1 MTEPPATPQPATPQP
16 AATLDVLVPCC
27 GRPAALAVVLAGL
40 AAQTVRDFRL
50 VLSDQSP
57 DAPASEDPAVVG
69 VLRVL
74 AHHGA
79 RFEWHRHLS
88 ARGVAE
94 HRDALLQRAVAD
106 RVLYLDDDVL
116 LEPDSLARLMDAMDT
131 TGAGFVGMAMQGLSH
146 VGDVRP
152 HEQVAY
158 EEWDGPVEPERVR
171 KETPEAWERW
181 RLHNAANLVHLDARL
196 GPHPRGWRAYKVAWA
211 AGCVLFDRQALL
223 DAGGFAFWRDLPPQS
238 AGEDVVAQ
246 LRVMERSGGVGILPS
261 GAWHLEL
268 PTTVTDRRVD
278 AYAVVLEGA
287 AVPSLHD

>member
-1 MTEPPATPQPATPQP
+1 VSS
-16 AATLDVLVPCC
+16 LDVLLPAC
-27 GRPAALAVVLAGL
+27 GRPAALAVALAGL
-40 AAQTVRDFRL
+40 ASQTVRDWRL

-57 DAPASEDPAVVG
+57 GEPASQDPAVVG

-74 AHHGA
+74 AHHGT
-79 RFEWHRHLS
+79 RVEVHRHLPV
-88 ARGVAE
+88 RGVAE
-94 HRDALLQRAVAD
+94 HRDALLARATAD

-116 LEPDSLARLMDAMDT
+116 LEPDSLARLQEAMDA

-158 EEWDGPVEPERVR
+158 EEWVGPVTPERVR
-171 KETPEAWERW
+171 KDTPGWERW

-211 AGCVLFDRQALL
+211 AGCVLFDRAALVES
-223 DAGGFAFWRDLPPQS
+223 GGFAFWCDLPPQS

-246 LRVMERSGGVGILPS
+246 LRVMDTRGGAGLLPS

-268 PTTVTDRRVD
+268 PTTVPDRRVD
-278 AYAVVLEGA
+278 AYAVVLEGGRTLDA
-287 AVPSLHD
+287 